1 MSVYGTLFWVGRL
14 SRGKWGIILGEWGWT
29 GHYFGWVEVGGA
41 LFWVSGVVGGLSWVC
56 GARWVGVGALF
67 DNAPFKYSNWNI
79 QLSLT

>member
-1 MSVYGTLFWVGRL
+1 M
-14 SRGKWGIILGEWGWT
+14 

-41 LFWVSGVVGGLSWVC
+41 LFWVSGVVGRLSWVG

-67 DNAPFKYSNWNI
+67 HNAPFKYSNWNI

>member
-1 MSVYGTLFWVGRL
+1 M
-14 SRGKWGIILGEWGWT
+14 

-41 LFWVSGVVGGLSWVC
+41 LFWVSGVVGGLSWVG

-67 DNAPFKYSNWNI
+67 HNAPFKYSNWNI